1 MSPIACRVYIGGL
14 HSKTRERDV
23 EKFFVKYGR
32 VREILLKNGY
42 GFVVSKYCI
51 LYMLRTYLH

>member
-1 MSPIACRVYIGGL
+1 MAPSAARVYIGGL
-14 HSKTRERDV
+14 HGKTRERDV

-42 GFVVSKYCI
+42 GFVVSRPTSVE
-51 LYMLRTYLH
+51 LP